1 MKEENVEFKMF
12 FILLIYIYLIVGNI
26 LLQKIIRISE
36 ATYNQIIL
44 VWGNLIFYFVL
55 GILLTI
61 PFFLSETKKE
71 GNWMINYKCLLAFIL
86 PLFVVVFLYLYPIL
100 LDLSYVLGHVINA
113 LSVVAGYS
121 LIFIVSKNKR

>member
-1 MKEENVEFKMF
+1 M
-12 FILLIYIYLIVGNI
+12 VGNI

-36 ATYNQIIL
+36 VTYNQIIL
-44 VWGNLIFYFVL
+44 VWGNLIFYFAL

-86 PLFVVVFLYLYPIL
+86 PLFAVVFLYFYPIL

-121 LIFIVSKNKR
+121 LIFIVSKK

>member
-1 MKEENVEFKMF
+1 MKEENVEFKIF
-12 FILLIYIYLIVGNI
+12 FILLIYIYLMVGNI

-36 ATYNQIIL
+36 VTYNQIIL

-86 PLFVVVFLYLYPIL
+86 PLFAVVFFVF
-100 LDLSYVLGHVINA
+100 LSH
-113 LSVVAGYS
+113 
-121 LIFIVSKNKR
+121 LIGPFLCTRTCY

>member
-86 PLFVVVFLYLYPIL
+86 PLFAVVFLYFYPIL
-100 LDLSYVLGHVINA
+100 LDLSYVLGHVINV

-121 LIFIVSKNKR
+121 LIFIVSKK